1 MRTASPQWSL
11 LPQPRSARFRRV
23 RRLCGQPLASSVPIP
38 RSLPE
43 CRIVSMHSWKLKLKL
58 GRDLN
63 SAKHHAR
70 FLDCDDTVGAAFNT
84 GIGQSTTCVLVRLT

>member
-1 MRTASPQWSL
+1 
-11 LPQPRSARFRRV
+11 
-23 RRLCGQPLASSVPIP
+23 
-38 RSLPE
+38 
-43 CRIVSMHSWKLKLKL
+43 MHSWKLKLKL